1 MNVFSVNDWEPLK
14 EIIVGRA
21 NFAYVP
27 PPDPSMKNFMYA
39 RLTYREISKYVG
51 SYSDRVINESN
62 QDLEDLSDKLKE
74 LGVIVHRPKPVRHEA
89 EIVTPYWKTTG
100 WHNYCPRDIF
110 LVIGTSIVEVP
121 SVMRCRIFE
130 TWSYDD
136 ILHKAFDDGAKWFS
150 APKQR
155 YKDESFNFDD
165 LTKPTLMNEEI
176 LFDAPNVVRMGTNL
190 LYQISQSGN
199 EKGAT
204 WLQSMFPEYKIHIE
218 REAYSGAHM
227 DSTIVPLREGLVLFN
242 GFRVTPDRYPKIFD
256 KWDKIFFH
264 DFPMIKT
271 ETSGISSDAIGMNL
285 LSVNEHLV
293 IVDENQTKL
302 MKKLKE
308 YDIESIPMPMRH
320 SRTLG
325 GGFHC
330 VTLDLKRG

>member
-1 MNVFSVNDWEPLK
+1 MKVFSVNDWEPLK

-39 RLTYREISKYVG
+39 NLTYREISKYVG
-51 SYSDRVINESN
+51 SYSDKVIDESN

-74 LGVIVHRPKPVRHEA
+74 LGVKVYRPKPIKHDA
-89 EIVTPYWKTTG
+89 PIITPYWRTTG

-110 LVIGTSIVEVP
+110 LVLGTSIVEVP

-136 ILHKAFDDGAKWFS
+136 ILHEAFNDGAKWFS

-155 YKDESFNFDD
+155 YKEESFNFDD
-165 LTKPTLMNEEI
+165 LSKPTLMNEEI
-176 LFDAPNVVRMGTNL
+176 LFDAPNVVRLGMNL
-190 LYQISQSGN
+190 LYQVSNSGN
-199 EKGAT
+199 EKGAK

-218 REAYSGAHM
+218 HDAYSGAHM

-242 GFRVTPDRYPKIFD
+242 GQRVSPKKYPKIFE
-256 KWDKIFFH
+256 KWDKIFFT
-264 DFPMIKT
+264 DFSDSQSDS
-271 ETSGISSDAIGMNL
+271 SGISSNAIGMNL
-285 LSVNEHLV
+285 LSVTEDLV
-293 IVDENQTKL
+293 IVDENQKEL
-302 MKKLKE
+302 MKTLLR
-308 YDIESIPMPMRH
+308 YDIESIPMSMRH
-320 SRTLG
+320 QRTLG

>member
-1 MNVFSVNDWEPLK
+1 MKVFSVNDWEPLK

-21 NFAYVP
+21 NFAYIP

-39 RLTYREISKYVG
+39 NLTYREISKYVG

-62 QDLEDLSDKLKE
+62 QDLEDLSNKLKE
-74 LGVIVHRPKPVRHEA
+74 LGVNVYRPKPVRHEA

-110 LVIGTSIVEVP
+110 LILGTSIVEVP

-130 TWSYDD
+130 TWSYDE

-165 LTKPTLMNEEI
+165 LSKPTLMNEEI

-242 GFRVTPDRYPKIFD
+242 GQRVTEDRYPKIFD
-256 KWDKIFFH
+256 KWDKIFFK
-264 DFPMIKT
+264 DFVSSDSDN
-271 ETSGISSDAIGMNL
+271 SGISSDAIGMNL
-285 LSVNEHLV
+285 LNVNENLV

-302 MKKLKE
+302 IKTLKD
-308 YDIESIPMPMRH
+308 YNIESIPMPMRH